1 MLLLLMALTSISAWA
16 ETVNGVKYI
25 KYDSENEVYAEAT
38 QNDVTVLT
46 GSETTLTAGWYV
58 VNGNVNYNSYLYTEA
73 NEDVNIILS
82 DGATLTVGELT
93 SNFKGRERL
102 SIYGQSQGTGTA
114 NISGSLMGCY
124 SLTIYG
130 GIINANILDCA
141 QGGVGIYGG
150 TVNAGSIEPY
160 GGVYLTGGNVTVTG
174 EIEAADKSY
183 NIDLCG
189 ATVKASSYK
198 AARVCIQQGLTYY
211 DGTGASYTGTEGYY
225 QYLLTLNSD
234 EITAIAG
241 KTLRT
246 YDYRDGTC
254 GEPTVNEGKNVTW
267 LYNIATN
274 TLTISGT
281 GAMADYD
288 SGNPGWYN
296 YRDNISSIVI
306 GDGVTSIGGNAFY
319 GCSSLTS
326 VTVCA
331 TACTLGN
338 GAFDGCAS
346 DLKIYVFSDKVNYYK
361 SAENWSDY
369 ASNIEAILFQL
380 TKKNAGTES
389 ESITYYPTL
398 GDAVNAAADGDKI
411 TLLDDYTIT
420 VSTDNVTTETRGV
433 SINKSITLDLN
444 DHKITRKNPNEIV
457 DYGGALISIDASAT
471 LTLVDNGANKGT
483 MGSIENIDV
492 PGGHAIVVGYGS
504 KLIAKGV
511 LTSSNRETVH
521 IDDGGTAVIDDCVIT
536 GDGGITLYGTAT
548 ITNSDISGGNK
559 DPIRVGEREYD
570 GDDWV
575 FKPGHLTIGDG
586 VYMSSYWTPPYIDY
600 VFGTVILKAL
610 PTFGQ
615 NRPTTS
621 STTRARARAKT
632 REGEYYDIGMR
643 RGLSLTFEEGTFKTP
658 DHPMIIRILDNDGFP
673 VDPATYTNPITT
685 NYSKYVK
692 DGGEVI
698 DQNKVFKWEEQ
709 YSTKGFR
716 MNTGEVISNHA
727 AATVT
732 SYSGT
737 TTPTTKPYYAYY
749 DFSEAIAAANSGY
762 KTASEAGGTEFIP
775 TLKMLDDVSYDASVV
790 IGDGSTVKK
799 VTLDLND
806 HELKSNYYAG
816 TIIVKNQATL
826 SLVDTG
832 TDPNKKGTIVCSN
845 SNGYAI
851 HNEGTAD
858 INGCDLSAR
867 CGIYSNNTATIANC
881 AISATTYGIYEEDGT
896 TTVGEGVSFS
906 GNRGASIYKHPGTLS
921 LTAWPTFGGSET
933 EGYADIKLSSGRA
946 VTFSGIGR
954 GAQMQDATLCMNGS
968 SGSETATLTFTP
980 NTGYVLNTV
989 DYNNTVI
996 TPENGAYTFTMPDAD
1011 VTITATWKIQT
1022 EISLN
1027 EPPFGYNFYVFDEV
1041 GTGATLT
1048 DVVSSTAVTDENVT
1062 LTYTSSNEDVAKV
1075 VNGKIQAL
1083 AVGTATI
1090 TVSFDGNDKYAAAE
1104 SKTITVTV
1112 VYPTMTITLPAGL
1125 STYYG
1130 NAGVRV
1136 SDSQADGVKIYAVT
1150 AVNGDQVTL
1159 KQLPSRTVPANT
1171 PVIICNTGSEALD
1184 CQFEYALNDA
1194 GKAQFAST
1202 LASDLGV
1209 ANAEAISSA
1218 LAPAFVGTAEAIE
1231 AYVPANGATLYG
1243 LNGAAFVRLDAKPNI
1258 PANRCWLEIG
1268 GTTAG
1273 TRSLSIVFDDSGT
1286 TGIKAVHGDDDD
1298 SWYTID
1304 GRKLDQAPSRKGLY
1318 IRGGRKVVRK

>member
-1 MLLLLMALTSISAWA
+1 MKKSSNDIVRSLFLMAAMIIIGAGSAFA
-16 ETVNGVKYI
+16 Q
-25 KYDSENEVYAEAT
+25 SENDY
-38 QNDVTVLT
+38 
-46 GSETTLTAGWYV
+46 
-58 VNGNVNYNSYLYTEA
+58 
-73 NEDVNIILS
+73 
-82 DGATLTVGELT
+82 
-93 SNFKGRERL
+93 F
-102 SIYGQSQGTGTA
+102 
-114 NISGSLMGCY
+114 
-124 SLTIYG
+124 SLT
-130 GIINANILDCA
+130 
-141 QGGVGIYGG
+141 
-150 TVNAGSIEPY
+150 
-160 GGVYLTGGNVTVTG
+160 
-174 EIEAADKSY
+174 
-183 NIDLCG
+183 
-189 ATVKASSYK
+189 
-198 AARVCIQQGLTYY
+198 
-211 DGTGASYTGTEGYY
+211 
-225 QYLLTLNSD
+225 
-234 EITAIAG
+234 
-241 KTLRT
+241 
-246 YDYRDGTC
+246 
-254 GEPTVNEGKNVTW
+254 
-267 LYNIATN
+267 
-274 TLTISGT
+274 
-281 GAMADYD
+281 
-288 SGNPGWYN
+288 
-296 YRDNISSIVI
+296 
-306 GDGVTSIGGNAFY
+306 
-319 GCSSLTS
+319 
-326 VTVCA
+326 
-331 TACTLGN
+331 
-338 GAFDGCAS
+338 
-346 DLKIYVFSDKVNYYK
+346 
-361 SAENWSDY
+361 
-369 ASNIEAILFQL
+369 
-380 TKKNAGTES
+380 KNAGMES
-389 ESITYYPTL
+389 ESTTYYPTL
-398 GDAVNAAADGDKI
+398 GGAVNAADVGDKI
-411 TLLDDYTIT
+411 TLLKDYTIT
-420 VSTDNVTTETRGV
+420 VSRDNVTTDTRGV

-444 DHKITRKNPNEIV
+444 DHKIMRDNKTNDV
-457 DYGGALISIDASAT
+457 DDYGGALISIYSRKDAPTT
-471 LTLVDNGANKGT
+471 LTLVDNGADKVT
-483 MGSIENIDV
+483 MGSIKNDDDY
-492 PGGHAIVVGYGS
+492 GGYAIVVGNGS
-504 KLIAKGV
+504 TLIAKGV
-511 LTSSNRETVH
+511 EILTPDRDTVD
-521 IDDGGTAVIDDCVIT
+521 IDDDGEAVIDDCVIH
-536 GDGGITLYGTAT
+536 GKVGINLLGTAT
-548 ITNSDISGGNK
+548 ITNSDISGGNSSA
-559 DPIRVGEREYD
+559 IQVGEYDRSDDVIRE
-570 GDDWV
+570 GC
-575 FKPGHLTIGDG
+575 LTIGYG
-586 VYMSSYWTPPYIDY
+586 VYISGFTSPGIDY
-600 VFGTVILKAL
+600 QFGTVILKAL

-615 NRPTTS
+615 HRPTTS
-621 STTRARARAKT
+621 STTSSPTRAKARAKT
-632 REGEYYDIGMR
+632 REGEIPYDIGMR
-643 RGLSLTFEEGTFKTP
+643 PGLSLTFEEGTFETP
-658 DHPMIIRILDNDGFP
+658 GQPMRIYIKDNDNHP

-692 DGGEVI
+692 DGDKVI
-698 DQNKVFKWEEQ
+698 NPNDVFKWKENDF
-709 YSTKGFR
+709 TRGFR
-716 MNTGEVISNHA
+716 LNTADEVIFDHA

-775 TLKMLDDVSYDASVV
+775 TRKMLDDVSYDASVV

-881 AISATTYGIYEEDGT
+881 AINATTYGIYENNGT

-906 GNRGASIYKHPGTLS
+906 GNRGASIYKHPGTLT

-946 VTFSGIGR
+946 VTFSGIGL
-954 GAQMQDATLCMNGS
+954 GAPMQDATLCMNGS

-980 NTGYVLNTV
+980 NTGYALIV

-1022 EISLN
+1022 KISLD
-1027 EPPFGYNFYVFDEV
+1027 EPPFGYKFNVLDEV

-1048 DVVSSTAVTDENVT
+1048 DVVSSTPVTDENVT

-1090 TVSFDGNDKYAAAE
+1090 TVSFAGNDKYAAAE

-1112 VYPTMTITLPAGL
+1112 VYPTMTVTLPAGL

-1136 SDSQADGVKIYAVT
+1136 SDSQADGVKMYAVT

-1171 PVIICNTGSEALD
+1171 PVIISNTGTEALD

-1218 LAPAFVGTAEAIE
+1218 LAPAFVGTAGAIE

-1273 TRSLSIVFDDSGT
+1273 TRTLSIVFDDSGT

>member
-1 MLLLLMALTSISAWA
+1 MDSKTKRYFLRTAMLLLLMALTSISAWA

-25 KYDSENEVYAEAT
+25 KYDSENKVYAEAT

-73 NEDVNIILS
+73 NEGEDVNIILS
-82 DGATLTVGELT
+82 DGATLTVVALT
-93 SNFKGRERL
+93 SNFEGRERL

-114 NISGSLMGCY
+114 NISRSLMGCY

-150 TVNAGSIEPY
+150 TVNAGIIKPY

-174 EIEAADKSY
+174 EIEARDQGF

-189 ATVKASSYK
+189 ATVKASSYN
-198 AARVCIQQGLTYY
+198 AARVCIQKGLTYY
-211 DGTGASYTGTEGYY
+211 DGTGASYSGTIEYY
-225 QYLLTLNSD
+225 QNLLDLKPD

-254 GEPTVNEGKNVTW
+254 GDPTVNEGKNVTW
-267 LYNIATN
+267 LYNIATR
-274 TLTISGT
+274 TLTISGA
-281 GAMADYD
+281 GAMADFSSKD
-288 SGNPGWYN
+288 NQPWKDN
-296 YRDNISSIVI
+296 RDNITTVVI
-306 GDGVTSIGGNAFY
+306 KNGVTSIGGNAFY

-338 GAFDGCAS
+338 GAFDGCA
-346 DLKIYVFSDKVNYYK
+346 
-361 SAENWSDY
+361 
-369 ASNIEAILFQL
+369 ILFQL

-389 ESITYYPTL
+389 ESIAYYTTL
-398 GDAVNAAADGDKI
+398 GDAVNDAADGVKI
-411 TLLDDYTIT
+411 TLLKDYTIT
-420 VSTDNVTTETRGV
+420 VSRDNVTTDTRGV

-444 DHKITRKNPNEIV
+444 DHKIMRDNKTNDV
-457 DYGGALISIDASAT
+457 DDYGGALISIYSRIDARVT
-471 LTLVDNGANKGT
+471 LTLVDNGADKDT
-483 MGSIENIDV
+483 MGSIENNDDY
-492 PGGHAIVVGYGS
+492 GGWAIVVGNGS
-504 KLIAKGV
+504 TLIAKGV
-511 LTSSNRETVH
+511 EILTPDRDTVD
-521 IDDGGTAVIDDCVIT
+521 IMDDGEAVIDDCVIH
-536 GDGGITLYGTAT
+536 GKVGINLYGTAT
-548 ITNSDISGGNK
+548 ITNSDISGGNSSA
-559 DPIRVGEREYD
+559 IQVGRYD
-570 GDDWV
+570 SAGDENH
-575 FKPGHLTIGDG
+575 KGRLTIGEG
-586 VYMSSYWTPPYIDY
+586 VYISGFHVVGIGYDA
-600 VFGTVILKAL
+600 GTVILKAF

-621 STTRARARAKT
+621 STTRAKARAKT
-632 REGEYYDIGMR
+632 REGEIPYDIGMMP
-643 RGLSLTFEEGTFKTP
+643 GLSLTFEEGTFEKP
-658 DHPMIIRILDNDGFP
+658 DQPMSIYIRDNDRP

-692 DGGEVI
+692 DGDKVI
-698 DQNKVFKWEEQ
+698 NPNNVFKWKENDF
-709 YSTKGFR
+709 TRGFR
-716 MNTGEVISNHA
+716 QNTDEVIFDHA

-737 TTPTTKPYYAYY
+737 PTPTTKPYYAYY

-946 VTFSGIGR
+946 VTFSGIGL
-954 GAQMQDATLCMNGS
+954 GAPMQDATLRMNGS

-980 NTGYVLNTV
+980 NTGYALIV

-1022 EISLN
+1022 KISLD
-1027 EPPFGYNFYVFDEV
+1027 EPPFGYKFNVFDEV

-1090 TVSFDGNDKYAAAE
+1090 TVSFAGNDKYAAAE

-1136 SDSQADGVKIYAVT
+1136 SDSQADGVKMYAVT

-1171 PVIICNTGSEALD
+1171 PVIISNTGTEALD

-1202 LASDLGV
+1202 LAADLGV

-1243 LNGAAFVRLDAKPNI
+1243 LNGAAFVRLDAKPDI